1 MLNLLRARRGCSP
14 LVRGRNPA
22 GIAAAGAGLA
32 AAALGFAVAVRR
44 YRGAAAMAIAA
55 ERRRLARELHDTIA
69 PQLYGI
75 GLGARVAR
83 ALLRDNPAQAD
94 RELEQIRHSAA
105 TGLAETRRLMFQVR
119 PEALTGGDLANSL
132 SLLLDTLHDLHGVAT
147 CVDVEPQPG
156 ADPEVLH
163 GVYRIAQEAVRNA
176 ARHASAR
183 QVTVRLST
191 QDSVLLLEVEDDGAG
206 FDPGGEF
213 AGRLGLCSMRERAEA
228 LGGRLDIL
236 SGPGRGTLIRARLPS
251 RA

>member
-1 MLNLLRARRGCSP
+1 MLNPPRARRGCSP
-14 LVRGRNPA
+14 LVRGRHPA

-32 AAALGFAVAVRR
+32 AAALGSAVVVTARR
-44 YRGAAAMAIAA
+44 AAAMAVAG

-94 RELEQIRHSAA
+94 RELEQIGHSAA
-105 TGLAETRRLMFQVR
+105 TGLAETRRLMFQMR
-119 PEALTGGDLANSL
+119 PEALAGDGLANAL
-132 SLLLDTLHDLHGVAT
+132 SRLLDTLHDLHGVAT
-147 CVDVEPQPG
+147 CVDVEPRPG
-156 ADPEVLH
+156 TDPEVLH

-183 QVTVRLST
+183 RVTVRLST
-191 QDSVLLLEVEDDGAG
+191 QDSVLLLEVEDDGTG
-206 FDPGGEF
+206 FDPKRES
-213 AGRLGLCSMRERAEA
+213 AGRLGLGSMRERAED

-236 SGPGRGTLIRARLPS
+236 SSPGRGTLIRARLPS
-251 RA
+251 RS